1 MISVSQLIRPVNYTV
16 IDLEM
21 TGLSAKTDKILEIG
35 AVRVRGGKIVDTYG
49 MLVNPHVPIVERITE
64 LTGITNEMAASGME
78 PDEAVQGLLDFIGED
93 VIVGQ
98 NVTFDYSFLKQWA
111 VNHKRKLEMKAYDTL
126 KIARKLLPSE
136 QPKNLEALCTYY
148 GIKRENA
155 HRALDD
161 AIETQELFEKL
172 LDEVM
177 RIVDDHVAGQ
187 EASGAREDGGTNPEA
202 GKKDRDAM
210 KESLACANYVGENL
224 EAGKKDNFKGGLSL
238 GKAQLESILTPKP
251 LQYKAKRQT
260 PATKHQIERLK
271 EFRETYGI
279 TEAINWE
286 SLTRSEASRIQDR
299 YRATYL
305 REDNHVR

>member
-1 MISVSQLIRPVNYTV
+1 MSKLIRPENYTV

-35 AVRVRGGKIVDTYG
+35 AVRVRGGQITDTYAT
-49 MLVNPHVPIVERITE
+49 LVNPHVPVMERITE
-64 LTGITNEMAASGME
+64 LTGITSEMAATGME
-78 PDEAVQGLLDFIGED
+78 PDEAIKGLLDFIGED

-111 VNHKRKLEMKAYDTL
+111 VNHKRKLEMAAYDTL
-126 KIARKLLPSE
+126 KIARKILLPE

-161 AIETQELFEKL
+161 AIETQQLFEKM
-172 LDEVM
+172 LDADM
-177 RIVDDHVAGQ
+177 SALG
-187 EASGAREDGGTNPEA
+187 
-202 GKKDRDAM
+202 
-210 KESLACANYVGENL
+210 LA
-224 EAGKKDNFKGGLSL
+224 
-238 GKAQLESILTPKP
+238 QIESIFTPKA

-271 EFRETYGI
+271 EFREKHGI
-279 TEAINWE
+279 LEEINWE
-286 SLTRSEASRIQDR
+286 TLTRSEASRIQDR
-299 YRATYL
+299 YFARYGKG
-305 REDNHVR
+305 DKDVR